1 MIDFKSYNISKIHY
15 QIRPLFMS
23 DQLQFIRKCDR
34 IAAFSNKMHVSFA
47 KVGWRNCNSQL
58 VRWSSG
64 KSTTDTNIQKT
75 KENIL
80 FYSSY
85 ISKLYSICI
94 IKEEKEK
101 TQARHLRRAATLESC
116 SARSAALPSWCGIWV
131 GAKKGRRSIGTLTTI
146 WVGGS

>member
-34 IAAFSNKMHVSFA
+34 IAAFSNTMHVSFA
-47 KVGWRNCNSQL
+47 KVGWRNCNSQH

-64 KSTTDTNIQKT
+64 NSTTATNIQKT

-101 TQARHLRRAATLESC
+101 PKRDTYAEQQPWKVAAPDQRLYRLGVGYES
-116 SARSAALPSWCGIWV
+116 AQ
-131 GAKKGRRSIGTLTTI
+131 KKDEEA
-146 WVGGS
+146 